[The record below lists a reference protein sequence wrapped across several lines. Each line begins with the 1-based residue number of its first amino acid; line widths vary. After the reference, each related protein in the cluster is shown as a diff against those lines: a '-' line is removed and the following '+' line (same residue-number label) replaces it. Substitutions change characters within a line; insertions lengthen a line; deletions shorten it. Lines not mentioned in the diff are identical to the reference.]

1 MAESERMIAS
11 EPPMNIQSILG
22 AVAWC
27 AITFGAAALSARSMP
42 DEWYR
47 ELHKPSW
54 TPPGWVFGP
63 VWSIVYL
70 MMAAAA
76 WLVWRKAGI
85 STALA
90 LFLVQLALNALWS
103 YLFFGVQRPDL
114 AFIDILALWAMILAT
129 IISFWKVSPLSG
141 ALLIP
146 YIVWVSFASALNG
159 TIWAMNR

>member
-1 MAESERMIAS
+1 
-11 EPPMNIQSILG
+11 MNLQSILG

-27 AITFGAAALSARSMP
+27 AITFGAAALGARSMP
-42 DEWYR
+42 GEWYR
-47 ELHKPSW
+47 ELQKPSW

-63 VWSIVYL
+63 VWSILYL

-76 WLVWRKAGI
+76 WLVWRKAGL

-129 IISFWKVSPLSG
+129 IISFWKITPLAG